1 MPTNRQTFPIQFSG
15 GLITNMSPLQQG
27 LQMPG
32 SARILRNFEPSIE
45 GGYKRILGYNK
56 YDLDTI
62 PPYGIPVVTGASQ
75 TGTSLNIANI
85 RQTPETGDK
94 FKLVHGT
101 ASINGTSTIGTSNG
115 PTALVNGA
123 VTADSTIIVDTVASG
138 TIAKGQT
145 LTGVGI
151 GSNITVSSVTTG
163 ASGNFTVVLSS
174 NVTVADNLA
183 LQFTFKTTTFAIDGV
198 VGTIQTGMEIVG
210 TGIPRGTT
218 VAAFSSPNITIGT
231 AADTLSLTLTD
242 DTALQFK
249 TPYTVGASVTFD
261 DDENRAT
268 IDISPA
274 LTASPAN
281 GDDVEF
287 TSTNSKYL
295 TIGCGVFLDSVIVAR
310 NESIVKTS
318 GNGYTL
324 VNVPTYGTAL
334 VNAGSQTGTTLNVD
348 GLTSTPQIGDVFKI
362 AGIDKIYTVT
372 ATPTVNDA
380 GEAAVA
386 IDPALASSPAND
398 AALTFLST
406 SRENGSKTRFSRY
419 NYTGSEKIAIVDGIN
434 VPALYNGSQFTAL
447 NDAPTDV
454 TGAEFVVSF
463 KSQLFFG
470 KGNILTFTAPF
481 TDTDFTAANGSG
493 TISVGTSITGIIV
506 FRQQLIIFT
515 ESSIFQLNGNTIG
528 DFQLQPVTTDI
539 GCVDKDTIQEV
550 GGDVMFLGPD
560 GLRLLSATDRLG
572 DFGLGVVSKT
582 IQKEVTDFI
591 TANTSFTSVVIR
603 NKSQYRILGYNN
615 NIGQANAQG
624 ILGTQMA
631 GQGGEGMSW
640 ADIRGIRAHVADSRF
655 FQNSETIV
663 FANDDE
669 YLYQMEEGNSFDGS
683 NIQTTFA
690 TPYMPINDPR
700 IRKTFYKM
708 FLYTD
713 PQGSVSF
720 DVSLKLDFDQKNSVQ
735 PTQIDFNN
743 NTGTVA
749 FMGAATFGSTA
760 VYSSKLK
767 TLFETQIIG
776 SAFVVSLQYT
786 SDSVDPPFSLDAITL
801 EYTTNTRR

>member
-1 MPTNRQTFPIQFSG
+1 MPTNRETFPIQFSG

-45 GGYKRILGYNK
+45 GGYKRILGYDK
-56 YDLDTI
+56 YDLDII
-62 PPYGIPVVTGASQ
+62 PPYGIPVVHGASQ
-75 TGTSLNIANI
+75 TGTSLALANI

-101 ASINGTSTIGTSNG
+101 ADINGTSTIATANG

-123 VTADSTIIVDTVASG
+123 VTANNTIIVDTVASG
-138 TIAKGQT
+138 TIAKGQGV
-145 LTGVGI
+145 TGTGI
-151 GSNITVSSVTTG
+151 PSNVTVSSVTAG
-163 ASGNFTVVLSS
+163 ATGNFTVVLNS

-183 LQFTFKTTTFAIDGV
+183 LQFTFQTTTFAIDGV
-198 VGTIQTGMEIVG
+198 TGTIQTGMEIVG

-218 VAAFSSPNITIGT
+218 VQAFSSPNITIGS
-231 AADTLSLTLTD
+231 AADTLSLVLTD
-242 DTALQFK
+242 DTALEFK
-249 TPYTVGASVTFD
+249 TEYTIGASVTFD
-261 DDENRAT
+261 DDDNRAT
-268 IDISPA
+268 VDISPT
-274 LTASPAN
+274 LVASPAN

-287 TSTNSKYL
+287 TSTTTKHL

-310 NESIVKTS
+310 NESLIKTS
-318 GNGYTL
+318 GTGFSL
-324 VNVPTYGTAL
+324 VNVPVYGTVL
-334 VNAGSQTGTTLNVD
+334 VNGASQTGSSLVVD
-348 GLTSTPQIGDVFKI
+348 GLDSTPQLGDIFKI
-362 AGIDKIYTVT
+362 AGVDKIYTVT
-372 ATPTVNDA
+372 ATPTVTSGGA
-380 GEAAVA
+380 TIA
-386 IDPALASSPAND
+386 IDPALASSPADN

-406 SRENGSKTRFSRY
+406 SRENGGKTRFSRY
-419 NYTGSEKIAIVDGIN
+419 NYTGTEKIAIVDGIN
-434 VPALYNGSQFTAL
+434 VPALYNGSEFTAL

-454 TGAEFVVSF
+454 IGAEFVVNF
-463 KSQLFFG
+463 KSHLVFG
-470 KGNILTFTAPF
+470 KSNVLTFTAPF

-493 TISVGTSITGIIV
+493 TISVGSAITGLIV

-515 ESSIFQLNGNTIG
+515 ETSIFQLTGNTLA

-550 GGDVMFLGPD
+550 GGDIMFLGPD
-560 GLRLLSATDRLG
+560 GLRLLSGTERIG

-640 ADIRGIRAHVADSRF
+640 ADLRGIRAYVADSRF
-655 FQNSETIV
+655 FQNAETIV
-663 FANDDE
+663 FANDDG
-669 YLYQMEEGNSFDGS
+669 YLYQMEEGNSFDGD

-735 PTQIDFNN
+735 PTKIDFNN
-743 NTGTVA
+743 ATGTVA
-749 FMGAATFGSTA
+749 FMGQATFGSSA

>member
-1 MPTNRQTFPIQFSG
+1 
-15 GLITNMSPLQQG
+15 MSPLQQG
-27 LQMPG
+27 MQMPG

-45 GGYKRILGYNK
+45 GGYKRILGYDK
-56 YDLDTI
+56 YDLDII
-62 PPYGIPVVTGASQ
+62 PPYGIPVVHGASQ
-75 TGTSLNIANI
+75 TGTTLNIANI
-85 RQTPETGDK
+85 RQTPEQGDK
-94 FKLVHGT
+94 FKLVHVT
-101 ASINGTSTIGTSNG
+101 ANINGASSIGTVNG

-123 VTADSTIIVDTVASG
+123 VTASKTIIVDTVASG

-151 GSNITVSSVTTG
+151 PSNVTVSSVTAG
-163 ASGNFTVVLSS
+163 ATGNFTVVLSS
-174 NVTVADNLA
+174 NVTVADNLS
-183 LQFTFKTTTFAIDGV
+183 LQFTFKTTSFAVDGV
-198 VGTIQTGMEIVG
+198 VGTIQTGMEVVG

-218 VAAFSSPNITIGT
+218 VQAFSSPNVTIGS
-231 AADTLSLTLTD
+231 AADTLSLVLTD
-242 DTALQFK
+242 DTALEFK
-249 TPYTVGASVTFD
+249 TEYTIGSSITFD
-261 DDENRAT
+261 DDDNRAT
-268 IDISPA
+268 IGISPA

-287 TSTNSKYL
+287 TSTTTKHL
-295 TIGCGVFLDSVIVAR
+295 TVGCGVFLDSVIVAR
-310 NESIVKTS
+310 NESLIKTS
-318 GNGYTL
+318 GTGFSL
-324 VNVPTYGTAL
+324 VNVPVYGTVL
-334 VNAGSQTGTTLNVD
+334 VNGASQTGSSLVVD
-348 GLTSTPQIGDVFKI
+348 GLDSTPQLGDVFKI
-362 AGIDKIYTVT
+362 AGVDKIYTVT
-372 ATPTVNDA
+372 ATPSVSSGGATI
-380 GEAAVA
+380 A
-386 IDPALASSPAND
+386 IDPALASSPADN
-398 AALTFLST
+398 AAITFLST
-406 SRENGSKTRFSRY
+406 SRENAGKTRFSRY

-434 VPALYNGSQFTAL
+434 VPALYNGSLFTAL

-454 TGAEFVVSF
+454 TAAEFVVSF
-463 KSQLFFG
+463 KNQLFFG
-470 KGNILTFTAPF
+470 KNNLLTFTAPF

-493 TISVGTSITGIIV
+493 TISVGANITGLIV

-515 ESSIFQLNGNTIG
+515 ESSIFQLVGNTIG
-528 DFQLQPVTTDI
+528 DFNLQPVTTDI

-550 GGDVMFLGPD
+550 GGDIMFLGPD
-560 GLRLLSATDRLG
+560 GLRLLSGTERIG

-615 NIGQANAQG
+615 NIAQANAQG

-631 GQGGEGMSW
+631 GQGGEGMAW

-663 FANDDE
+663 FANDDG
-669 YLYQMEEGNSFDGS
+669 YLYQMEEGNSFGGS

-700 IRKTFYKM
+700 VRKTFYKM

-743 NTGTVA
+743 ATGTVA
-749 FMGAATFGSTA
+749 FMGQATYGSTA

-786 SDSVDPPFSLDAITL
+786 SDSTDPPFSLDAITL
-801 EYTTNTRR
+801 EYATNTRR